1 MLYMY
6 VNGFEFWR
14 HVEWVT
20 HGLHP
25 NVYPVYLLLHGTI
38 SFSAWRMC
46 GMYDGGL
53 SVCQTHR
60 YMVSK

>member
-38 SFSAWRMC
+38 SFSA
-46 GMYDGGL
+46 
-53 SVCQTHR
+53 
-60 YMVSK
+60 